1 MKVTFDK
8 YQGAGNDF
16 IIIDN
21 RDKKYS
27 SLKTLQ
33 LKSLCDRYMGIGANG
48 IIFIQSASDAD
59 FEMHYF
65 NSDGNPST
73 LCGNGGRC
81 AVAFANRHQIIKSE
95 AQFRAIDGLHEA
107 KIVSN
112 ENVLLKMNNVK
123 ELINHEDGILVDTG
137 SPHYIELVE
146 NISILN
152 IKKEGAEIRY
162 SVPFLPNGV
171 NVNFLEKKSNSH
183 FSIRTY
189 ERGVE
194 DETLACGTGAVAG
207 ALAMHHLGK
216 TKGLTKIKL
225 EAIGGT
231 LIVDFAFSEM
241 GYENIQLE
249 GPATFTYSGHIN
261 I

>member
-1 MKVTFDK
+1 MEVIFDK

-16 IIIDN
+16 IIMDN
-21 RDKKYS
+21 RDEKYS
-27 SLKTLQ
+27 CLKSSQ
-33 LKSLCDRYMGIGANG
+33 LKFLCDRNIGIGANG
-48 IIFIQSASDAD
+48 VILIHYTSGAD

-81 AVAFANRHQIIKSE
+81 AVAFAKRHQMIKSQT
-95 AQFRAIDGLHEA
+95 QFKAIDGLHEA
-107 KIVSN
+107 EIVSKH
-112 ENVLLKMNNVK
+112 NVRLKMNDVK
-123 ELINHEDGILVDTG
+123 KFINHKNGILIDTG
-137 SPHYIELVE
+137 SPHYIQLVE

-162 SVPFLPNGV
+162 SDPFLPNGI
-171 NVNFLEKKSNSH
+171 NVNFLEKQNNSH

-225 EAIGGT
+225 EAIGGM
-231 LIVDFAFSEM
+231 LIVDFAVSEI
-241 GYENIQLE
+241 GYKNILLE
-249 GPATFTYSGHIN
+249 GPATFVYSGCIN